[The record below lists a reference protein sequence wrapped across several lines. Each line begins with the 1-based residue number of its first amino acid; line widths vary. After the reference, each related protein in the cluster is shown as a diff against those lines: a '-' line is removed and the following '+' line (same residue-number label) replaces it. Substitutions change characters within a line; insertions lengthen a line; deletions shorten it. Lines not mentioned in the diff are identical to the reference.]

1 MKSCLTIFF
10 LFFLIATLWWSYN
23 SYSNH
28 CDCEECK
35 KNLTKYYLH
44 FEGWEHW
51 NKTTNYY
58 LLECFCDKK
67 AVLKKTNTMR
77 KNIIFVTH
85 RDVALLKDNFYES
98 GGKVLKGLYYG
109 SKDEVP
115 WNRVFANLIVGE
127 YIIDKSNAKRLSYML
142 FEYKWDTLQNKKVQR
157 KQLSK
162 SWGRVTYNV
171 DYDELNRSVL
181 NQFAQ
186 TVYKDSTRF
195 VYNTC
200 VYHLYNRQAKKVE
213 ATMKYENKGKGFYFE
228 IW

>member
-98 GGKVLKGLYYG
+98 GERY
-109 SKDEVP
+109 
-115 WNRVFANLIVGE
+115 
-127 YIIDKSNAKRLSYML
+127 
-142 FEYKWDTLQNKKVQR
+142 
-157 KQLSK
+157 
-162 SWGRVTYNV
+162 
-171 DYDELNRSVL
+171 
-181 NQFAQ
+181 
-186 TVYKDSTRF
+186 
-195 VYNTC
+195 
-200 VYHLYNRQAKKVE
+200 
-213 ATMKYENKGKGFYFE
+213 
-228 IW
+228 